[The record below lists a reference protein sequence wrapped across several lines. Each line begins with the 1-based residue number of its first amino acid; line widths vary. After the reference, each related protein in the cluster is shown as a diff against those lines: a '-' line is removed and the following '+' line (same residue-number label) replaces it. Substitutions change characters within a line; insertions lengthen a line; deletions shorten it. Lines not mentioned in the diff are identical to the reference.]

1 MDLEITHI
9 GNLLYL
15 IKIRIKHLLDLKIF
29 SNWNIGM
36 LVDCE
41 ITQMGNLLVFTIFR
55 TGNLM
60 DRTLRYTQNIL
71 LLHLRKVQVR
81 SLTPSVYMRRL
92 TFCYVTIKIRLVSM
106 YNSERVNMTSEALNW
121 IGNEVDS

>member
-1 MDLEITHI
+1 MDQEISHI
-9 GNLLYL
+9 GNLLFL
-15 IKIRIKHLLDLKIF
+15 IKIRFKHVLDLEIF

-41 ITQMGNLLVFTIFR
+41 TTQMENLVLFTVLR
-55 TGNLM
+55 TRNLM

-81 SLTPSVYMRRL
+81 SLTPYVYMRSL
-92 TFCYVTIKIRLVSM
+92 TFCYVTIKIHLVSM
-106 YNSERVNMTSEALNW
+106 YTSERVNMTSEALNW
-121 IGNEVDS
+121 SGNEVDS

>member
-1 MDLEITHI
+1 MDPEIMHI
-9 GNLLYL
+9 GNLLFL
-15 IKIRIKHLLDLKIF
+15 IKIRIKHLLDLEIF

-41 ITQMGNLLVFTIFR
+41 ITQMGNLLLFTVFR

-60 DRTLRYTQNIL
+60 DRTLRYTQNIH

-92 TFCYVTIKIRLVSM
+92 TFCYVIIKIRLVSM
-106 YNSERVNMTSEALNW
+106 YNSERVKMTSEALNW

>member
-1 MDLEITHI
+1 MLFLTKIRFKHVLDLE
-9 GNLLYL
+9 
-15 IKIRIKHLLDLKIF
+15 IF

-41 ITQMGNLLVFTIFR
+41 TTQMGNLVVFTIFR

-60 DRTLRYTQNIL
+60 NQTLRFTKKHPFAASQKGSSQKTY
-71 LLHLRKVQVR
+71 
-81 SLTPSVYMRRL
+81 PSVYMRRL
-92 TFCYVTIKIRLVSM
+92 TFCYVIIKTRLVSM

>member
-92 TFCYVTIKIRLVSM
+92 TFCYVIIKIRLVSM
-106 YNSERVNMTSEALNW
+106 YNSERVKMTSEALNW
-121 IGNEVDS
+121 TGNEVDS